1 MFEGC
6 TIKYSKDTMTDKNS
20 CVMVTYPA
28 NENGIS
34 EAMAV
39 PLDNNNKDYQNIL
52 QWVADGNTIA
62 EAD

>member
-6 TIKYSKDTMTDKNS
+6 TIKYNKDTMTDKNS

-28 NENGIS
+28 DENGIKKLKS
-34 EAMAV
+34 V
-39 PLDNNNKDYQNIL
+39 PINEENTDYQEIL
-52 QWVADGNTIA
+52 KWVADGNTIQ